1 MSRVSRASESSPNR
15 RKRLGEASWKGGA
28 RVIFQERTYSVL
40 IVSAS
45 EKLDN
50 SLRAL
55 LPGTEYYPVQS
66 TRSVGEARRLLLGSS
81 FDLVLINTPLK
92 DDFGTQLAIDVCVE
106 SSAGALLFVKAE
118 LYDSINAR
126 VMEYGVVTL
135 SMPSATALVS
145 QSLRMLC
152 AQRERLRRMEQKQ
165 QSVEDKIEE
174 IRLVNRAKWLLIEC
188 LSMTEADAQR
198 YIERQSMDQRI
209 TKRRAAENIIKT
221 YS

>member
-1 MSRVSRASESSPNR
+1 MIDTAAFQGKRAAYYTLGCKLNFSETSTFGQMLSQM
-15 RKRLGEASWKGGA
+15 GVVTAEKGQKA
-28 RVIFQERTYSVL
+28 
-40 IVSAS
+40 
-45 EKLDN
+45 
-50 SLRAL
+50 
-55 LPGTEYYPVQS
+55 
-66 TRSVGEARRLLLGSS
+66 
-81 FDLVLINTPLK
+81 DLVLINTPLK

>member
-1 MSRVSRASESSPNR
+1 MC
-15 RKRLGEASWKGGA
+15 
-28 RVIFQERTYSVL
+28 VIFQERTYSVL

-50 SLRAL
+50 QLRAL

-66 TRSVGEARRLLLGSS
+66 AKSVGEARRLLLGSS

-118 LYDSINAR
+118 LYDSVNAR

-135 SMPSATALVS
+135 SMPSSGALVS

-188 LSMTEADAQR
+188 LSMTESDAQR

-209 TKRRAAENIIKT
+209 TKRRA
-221 YS
+221 

>member
-66 TRSVGEARRLLLGSS
+66 ARSVGEARRLLLGSS

>member
-1 MSRVSRASESSPNR
+1 M
-15 RKRLGEASWKGGA
+15 
-28 RVIFQERTYSVL
+28 
-40 IVSAS
+40 
-45 EKLDN
+45 
-50 SLRAL
+50 
-55 LPGTEYYPVQS
+55 
-66 TRSVGEARRLLLGSS
+66 GSS

-92 DDFGTQLAIDVCVE
+92 DDFGTQLAIDVCVD
-106 SSAGALLFVKAE
+106 STAGALLFVKTE
-118 LYDSINAR
+118 LYDSVNAR

-135 SMPSATALVS
+135 SMPSSGALVS

-209 TKRRAAENIIKT
+209 TKRLAAENIIKT

>member
-1 MSRVSRASESSPNR
+1 M
-15 RKRLGEASWKGGA
+15 
-28 RVIFQERTYSVL
+28 IFQERTYSVL

-50 SLRAL
+50 QLRDL
-55 LPGTEYYPVQS
+55 LPATAYYPVQS
-66 TRSVGEARRLLLGSS
+66 ARSVGEARRLLLNGS

-92 DDFGTQLAIDVCVE
+92 DDFGTQLAVDVCLD
-106 SSAGALLFVKAE
+106 SAAGVLLFVKAE
-118 LYDSINAR
+118 LYDGVNAR

-135 SMPSATALVS
+135 SMPSASALVS

-152 AQRERLRRMEQKQ
+152 AQRERLRHMERKQ

-198 YIERQSMDQRI
+198 YLERQSMDQRI